1 MKSEL
6 RILLCYLVLQASL
19 LFCLAHDNL
28 TMHPKITASA
38 AQSSSGLRNFLS
50 ENYANA
56 TGGITNR
63 LITGSVF
70 EDIPFTRGF
79 NHFYDPVH
87 YDANHQHIGLTDGF
101 DWWAK
106 PSFRWATEDLT
117 QFGNQSFP
125 WPLVRTYELNALTNS
140 SKVTR
145 QQSLEWMMF
154 YLGHVIHLNQDLTVP
169 AHVRNDNHGLT
180 TQNGPFETLIMWTEN
195 YGRDTYST
203 QEVTK
208 AFPNQTNHQGW
219 AWWQNTAGFQKL
231 EDFWNRD
238 MLSSNGASALIA
250 DARTSGRKPLGLSE
264 FCNGNFISEDATY
277 GELIKNGKHYFQ
289 YPSLADTTEPNLI
302 RLRWGAA
309 ETEVKINTI
318 TLPNNKS
325 GYRSYLSK
333 IKSGIIVTNH
343 SALNYE
349 AIRNPGKLNT
359 YQMHVMLTLNDPNVQ
374 QEYHEKLIPKAVEY
388 SAGILDYFFRG
399 TFTVTLSWSTNLQIY
414 TNTVLNI
421 SRQDFSGGAFFLF
434 QDDTNGIRTF
444 VLQTNLSDPLPN
456 YGTMDIISPGPVPQ
470 GTKFTIVYQGTI
482 GINGD
487 KTALDPVDKDIAIAV
502 GVSSNT
508 VWYSSFEGGV
518 NSEPTDGDYFAEG
531 WHVDSGS
538 VDLAA
543 NGIWEQQAYEG
554 NFLLD
559 LDGINPGTISTNITT
574 VSNQIY
580 RLSFVYSRNPDGIW
594 GRYGSPPNT
603 PSAEVLIDGDS
614 LGTLDGDIDNSWTD
628 LQWQPVSYTFTA
640 TSSST
645 TLTFHSLDDDSP
657 FGILLD
663 AISLAVLSGTNGGM
677 SQ

>member
-1 MKSEL
+1 MH
-6 RILLCYLVLQASL
+6 LLQDTSQPQHVRNENHLDYWPYISKYVSVSTPLHS
-19 LFCLAHDNL
+19 HIEDYG
-28 TMHPKITASA
+28 SA
-38 AQSSSGLRNFLS
+38 NWQNF
-50 ENYANA
+50 NYANSMLDWQ
-56 TGGITNR
+56 GLG
-63 LITGSVF
+63 
-70 EDIPFTRGF
+70 FT
-79 NHFYDPVH
+79 
-87 YDANHQHIGLTDGF
+87 
-101 DWWAK
+101 
-106 PSFRWATEDLT
+106 
-117 QFGNQSFP
+117 
-125 WPLVRTYELNALTNS
+125 
-140 SKVTR
+140 
-145 QQSLEWMMF
+145 
-154 YLGHVIHLNQDLTVP
+154 
-169 AHVRNDNHGLT
+169 
-180 TQNGPFETLIMWTEN
+180 
-195 YGRDTYST
+195 
-203 QEVTK
+203 
-208 AFPNQTNHQGW
+208 
-219 AWWQNTAGFQKL
+219 KL
-231 EDFWNRD
+231 EDFWDRH
-238 MLSSNGASALIA
+238 LYNGDPQALDS
-250 DARTSGRKPLGLSE
+250 DANGGTQLGLAE
-264 FCNGNFISEDATY
+264 FCNGNFLGERHSY
-277 GELIKNGKHYFQ
+277 GDYFRGSDIHYYS
-289 YPSLADTTEPNLI
+289 YPRRDTSTDYYL
-302 RLRWGAA
+302 
-309 ETEVKINTI
+309 K
-318 TLPNNKS
+318 K
-325 GYRSYLSK
+325 SYLS
-333 IKSGIIVTNH
+333 SGIGNYLLHNGYQGKGIYLRKTGDGITFAHH
-343 SALNYE
+343 SRFTYE
-349 AIRNPGKLNT
+349 GVKRPTKSFPKATTI
-359 YQMHVMLTLNDPNVQ
+359 DDDNVLSD
-374 QEYHEKLIPKAVEY
+374 YHNLLIPKAVEY